1 MTVSPVFHVLLYH
14 PEIPPNTGNVIRLCA
29 NTGARLHLIEPL
41 GFDIDNRQLK
51 RAGLD
56 YRDRSLLFVHDDL
69 DTALEALQPAR
80 VICFTATATTL
91 YTEVSYRPGDVL
103 MFGPEPAGIA
113 EQAPYHPA
121 VTMRVRLPMLPGNR
135 SLNLA
140 SAAAV
145 GVYEAWRQLGFD
157 GAQDGLG
164 REVELPPDSNL

>member
-1 MTVSPVFHVLLYH
+1 MTGLRILFVQPQ
-14 PEIPPNTGNVIRLCA
+14 IPTNTGSTMRLSA
-29 NTGARLHLIEPL
+29 ITGAELHLAGPL
-41 GFDIDNRQLK
+41 GFELSDTKLK

-69 DTALEALQPAR
+69 DAALQALQPAR
-80 VICFTATATTL
+80 VICFTAGATTL
-91 YTEVSYRPGDVL
+91 YTEVEYRPGDVL

-121 VTMRVRLPMLPGNR
+121 VTMRVQLPMLPGNR

-145 GVYEAWRQLGFD
+145 GVYEAWRQLGFP
-157 GAQDGLG
+157 GAQQVDDQKT
-164 REVELPPDSNL
+164 E

>member
-1 MTVSPVFHVLLYH
+1 MTPLRMLFVQPQ
-14 PEIPPNTGNVIRLCA
+14 IPTNTGSTMRLSA
-29 NTGARLHLIEPL
+29 ITGAELHLAGPL
-41 GFDIDNRQLK
+41 GFELSDTKLK